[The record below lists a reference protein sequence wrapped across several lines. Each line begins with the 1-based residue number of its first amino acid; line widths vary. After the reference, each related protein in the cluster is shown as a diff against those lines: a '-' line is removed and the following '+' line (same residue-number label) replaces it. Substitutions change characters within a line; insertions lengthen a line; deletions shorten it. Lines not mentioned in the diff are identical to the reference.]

1 MRIIF
6 SSLLICTT
14 FVLAQA
20 QQTVSSLEEA
30 LISLKT
36 TEDSLRRELEDKRL
50 ENLREQLN
58 ILRPQEMENTELVQH
73 TAMLLAY
80 SEAHE
85 QAAWVMHAITPAIL
99 EGNHGQSNDF
109 RVDDKVSTG
118 SATEKDYFLKEETE
132 KGMKYDG
139 FGFDRGH
146 LAPSADFR
154 WSQRALSES
163 YFYSNMS
170 PQRPEFNRGR
180 WAELEGV
187 MREYVIRNQV
197 TLFVI
202 TGPVLKP
209 ELPVIERSVNKVSI
223 PEMFFKVV
231 YDSVNQR
238 GVAFLMPNGACE
250 YPILHYAKTIDEIE
264 ELTGINFFKEF
275 TEIEEAKV
283 EKELEPSVWASHAE
297 EGDVLPLDPTT
308 LPRNTFNTVQARF
321 YKNTGK
327 KISVIGTVVSTKLSG
342 KGHIFLNLDKKFP
355 NQIFSATVWSTN
367 KVNFSYLPHKVL
379 KGKKVILT
387 GEIQDFNGTP
397 TMNISHEKQIK
408 VLEGEETSF

>member
-1 MRIIF
+1 MR
-6 SSLLICTT
+6 LL
-14 FVLAQA
+14 FLALFFCATLIPVRA
-20 QQTVSSLEEA
+20 QQTVESLEKA
-30 LISLKT
+30 LSALKLR
-36 TEDSLRRELEDKRL
+36 EDALRHQLENKRL
-50 ENLREQLN
+50 EALRKQ
-58 ILRPQEMENTELVQH
+58 IDTLRPQALENTELVQH

-99 EGNHGQSNDF
+99 EGNHGRSNDF
-109 RVDDKVSTG
+109 RIDEKVSTG
-118 SATEKDYFLKEETE
+118 SAVEKDYFLKFKTE

-187 MREYVIRNQV
+187 MREYVIRNQS
-197 TLFVI
+197 TLLVV

-209 ELPVIERSVNKVSI
+209 NLPVIERSLNKVSI

-231 YDSVNQR
+231 YDPQNQR
-238 GVAFLMPNGACE
+238 GAAFLMPNGACE
-250 YPILHYAKTIDEIE
+250 YPILHYIKKIDEVE
-264 ELTGINFFKEF
+264 EITGINFFEGF
-275 TEIEEAKV
+275 TAAEEEKV
-283 EKELEPSVWASHAE
+283 EKILDPKAWASRAE

-327 KISVIGTVVSTKLSG
+327 KISVMGTVVSTKLSS

-355 NQIFSATVWSTN
+355 NQIFSATIWSTQ
-367 KVNFSYLPHKVL
+367 KVNFSYLPHEAL
-379 KGKKVILT
+379 KGKQVILT
-387 GEIQDFNGTP
+387 GEIRDFNGTP
-397 TMNISHEKQIK
+397 TMNILHEKQIEI
-408 VLEGEETSF
+408 LEDEEATF